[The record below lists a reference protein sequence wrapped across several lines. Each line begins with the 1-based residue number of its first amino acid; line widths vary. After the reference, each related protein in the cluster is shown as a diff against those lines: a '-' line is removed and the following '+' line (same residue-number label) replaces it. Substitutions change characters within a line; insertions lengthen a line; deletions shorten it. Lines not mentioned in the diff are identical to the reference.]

1 MAKGNKMKS
10 HKASRRRLRVTRNG
24 KLLRT
29 QGGVRHLMTAR
40 SPKRKRN
47 LRKKATILNK
57 AIVKRFQFAH
67 YNA

>member
-29 QGGVRHLMTAR
+29 QGGVRHLMTHR

-47 LRKKATILNK
+47 LRQKAVMTNT
-57 AIVKRFQFAH
+57 AVVRRFQFAH
-67 YNA
+67 YND